1 MKLHPQRL
9 ALTLVFSFLLFAG
22 AAQTARAQCSAPF
35 LIDQSFPIS
44 GPMETRWRICW
55 QPMAGNGLVI
65 TSASFQKSPTSPL
78 VRLFF
83 DARVSEIFV
92 PYHSGSPRFL
102 DVGFGFPL
110 IPLNA
115 NDCPASQGGMILG
128 PGSQVCRE
136 LRDRGIAWKDDTRVR
151 RGQEVTLWG
160 AIDAANYN
168 YVIEWTFRDDGV
180 VLGRVG
186 ATAQNLPGVPFE
198 AHMHG
203 PIWRLDIDFNGASG
217 DSVHVG
223 KHIEPSS
230 IFTPQRAND
239 TMSLVAFESGLQ
251 WNAGQYTALHI
262 QDSTLKNR
270 RGHTSAYHLIP
281 IRMGTPRH
289 MENFTRNDF
298 WVTRF
303 NGSEMA
309 AASLPSF
316 VNAFSPVSNT
326 DVVVWYYGGVHHLVR
341 DEDGRIAPDG
351 RWIGEAHIMWTGF
364 MLKPHNLFDVT
375 PLFPDTLPPP
385 TPTPTPTP
393 RPCPLG
399 QRCCEF
405 DGDRCTLCIPQNAQ
419 CP

>member
-1 MKLHPQRL
+1 MKYHHQRL
-9 ALTLVFSFLLFAG
+9 ALILVCSCLFVGVAAE
-22 AAQTARAQCSAPF
+22 AAQAQCSAPF
-35 LIDQSFPIS
+35 LIDQSFPTS
-44 GPMETRWRICW
+44 GPMQTRWRICW

-65 TSASFQKSPTSPL
+65 TSASFQKSPTAPL
-78 VRLFF
+78 VRVFF
-83 DARVSEIFV
+83 EARVSEIFV

-110 IPLNA
+110 IPLNT
-115 NDCPASQGGMILG
+115 NDCPPTQGGMILG

-136 LRDRGIAWKDDTRVR
+136 LRDRGIAWKDDTQVR
-151 RGQEVTLWG
+151 RGEEVTLWG

-186 ATAQNLPGVPFE
+186 ATAQNLPSVPFE

-203 PIWRLDIDFNGASG
+203 PIWRLDIDLNGAGG
-217 DSVHVG
+217 DSVHLAR
-223 KHIEPSS
+223 HREPSS
-230 IFTPQRAND
+230 IFTPGRAND
-239 TMSLVAFESGLQ
+239 TMTLISFESGHE
-251 WNAGQYTALHI
+251 WNPLQYTALHI
-262 QDSTLKNR
+262 QDATLRNA
-270 RGHTSAYHLIP
+270 RGHSSAYHLIP
-281 IRMGTPRH
+281 IRTGTPRH
-289 MENFTRNDF
+289 AENFTKKDF

-316 VNAFSPVSNT
+316 VNFFSPVSNT

-341 DEDGRIAPDG
+341 DEDGRIDANG
-351 RWIGEAHIMWTGF
+351 RWVGEAHIMWTGF

-385 TPTPTPTP
+385 APTPAPTP
-393 RPCPLG
+393 RRCPSG

-405 DGDRCTLCIPQNAQ
+405 DGDRCTLCIPSNAQ

>member
-1 MKLHPQRL
+1 MRLHPQRL
-9 ALTLVFSFLLFAG
+9 ALMLVYIFLLFAA
-22 AAQTARAQCSAPF
+22 AAQTARAQCSPPF
-35 LIDQSFPIS
+35 LVDQNFPTS
-44 GPMETRWRICW
+44 GPMQTRWRICW
-55 QPMAGNGLVI
+55 QPAAGNGLVI
-65 TSASFQKSPTSPL
+65 TAAFFQKSPTAPL
-78 VRLFF
+78 MRVFF

-110 IPLNA
+110 IRLNT
-115 NDCPASQGGMILG
+115 NDCPAAKGGLILG
-128 PGSQVCRE
+128 PGSEVCRE
-136 LRDRGIAWKDDTRVR
+136 LRDRGLAWKDDTRVR
-151 RGQEVTLWG
+151 RGEEVALWG

-203 PIWRLDIDFNGASG
+203 PIWRLDIDLNGFTG
-217 DSVHVG
+217 DSVHVA

-230 IFTPQRAND
+230 FITPQRAND

-251 WNAGQYTALHI
+251 WNPLQFTALHI
-262 QDSTLKNR
+262 QDANLRNA
-270 RGHTSAYHLIP
+270 RGHASAYHLMP
-281 IRMGTPRH
+281 IRTGTPRH
-289 MENFTRNDF
+289 MENFTKNDF

-316 VNAFSPVSNT
+316 VNFLTPVSNT

-341 DEDGRIAPDG
+341 DEDGQIIDN
-351 RWIGEAHIMWTGF
+351 RWVGEAHLMWTGF
-364 MLKPHNLFDVT
+364 MMKPHNLFDTT
-375 PLFPDTLPPP
+375 PLFP
-385 TPTPTPTP
+385 
-393 RPCPLG
+393 
-399 QRCCEF
+399 
-405 DGDRCTLCIPQNAQ
+405 
-419 CP
+419 

>member
-1 MKLHPQRL
+1 MRLHPQRL
-9 ALTLVFSFLLFAG
+9 ALTLVCSFLFFAA
-22 AAQTARAQCSAPF
+22 AAQTARAQCSSPF
-35 LIDQSFPIS
+35 LIDQSFPTS
-44 GPMETRWRICW
+44 GPMQTRWRICW

-65 TSASFQKSPTSPL
+65 TAAFFQKSPSAPL
-78 VRLFF
+78 MRVFW

-110 IPLNA
+110 IRLNS
-115 NDCPASQGGMILG
+115 NDCPAAKGGLILG
-128 PGSQVCRE
+128 PGSQACRE

-151 RGQEVTLWG
+151 RGEEVALWG

-203 PIWRLDIDFNGASG
+203 PIWRLDIDLNGSTG
-217 DSVHVG
+217 DSVHVA

-251 WNAGQYTALHI
+251 WNPLQFTALHI
-262 QDSTLKNR
+262 QDANLRNA
-270 RGHTSAYHLIP
+270 RGHPSAYHLMP
-281 IRMGTPRH
+281 IRTGTPRH
-289 MENFTRNDF
+289 MENFTKNDF

-309 AASLPSF
+309 GASLPSF
-316 VNAFSPVSNT
+316 VNFLTPVSNT

-341 DEDGRIAPDG
+341 DEDGQIING
-351 RWIGEAHIMWTGF
+351 RWVGEAHIMWTGF
-364 MLKPHNLFDVT
+364 MMKPHNLFDTT
-375 PLFPDTLPPP
+375 PLFP
-385 TPTPTPTP
+385 
-393 RPCPLG
+393 
-399 QRCCEF
+399 
-405 DGDRCTLCIPQNAQ
+405 
-419 CP
+419 

>member
-1 MKLHPQRL
+1 MRLHPQRL
-9 ALTLVFSFLLFAG
+9 ALALVCSFLLFAA
-22 AAQTARAQCSAPF
+22 AAQTARAQCSSPF
-35 LIDQSFPIS
+35 LIDQSFPTS
-44 GPMETRWRICW
+44 GPMQTRWRICW

-65 TSASFQKSPTSPL
+65 TAAFFQKSPSAPL
-78 VRLFF
+78 MRVFW

-110 IPLNA
+110 IRLNS
-115 NDCPASQGGMILG
+115 NDCPAAKGGLILG
-128 PGSQVCRE
+128 PGSEVCRE

-151 RGQEVTLWG
+151 RGEEVALWG

-180 VLGRVG
+180 ILGRVG

-203 PIWRLDIDFNGASG
+203 PIWRLDIDLNGSTG
-217 DSVHVG
+217 DSVHVA

-251 WNAGQYTALHI
+251 WNPLQFTALHI
-262 QDSTLKNR
+262 QDANLRNA
-270 RGHTSAYHLIP
+270 RGHQSAYHLMP
-281 IRMGTPRH
+281 IRTGTPRH
-289 MENFTRNDF
+289 MENFTKNDF

-303 NGSEMA
+303 NGAEMA
-309 AASLPSF
+309 GASLPSF
-316 VNAFSPVSNT
+316 VNFLTPVSNT

-341 DEDGRIAPDG
+341 DEDGQIING
-351 RWIGEAHIMWTGF
+351 RWVGEAHIMWTGF
-364 MLKPHNLFDVT
+364 MMKPHNLFDTT
-375 PLFPDTLPPP
+375 PLFP
-385 TPTPTPTP
+385 
-393 RPCPLG
+393 
-399 QRCCEF
+399 
-405 DGDRCTLCIPQNAQ
+405 
-419 CP
+419 